1 MPSISAQTKADY
13 LKTINSKS
21 KFICTA
27 PFTGLYFTPDGSV
40 KPCCTLL
47 NNFKFG
53 TYPSDSIKEIL
64 KSENRKT
71 LQKYIKKDSLEF
83 GCQNCLKNIEIGNY
97 KGSISSIYQ
106 KYKHGRYPKV
116 IDFELS
122 DFCNLDCEMCYL
134 HSNKQLQENIYDNTF
149 IDEIKPYLFRAEATR
164 FYGGEPFLIKIY
176 RDIWDIII
184 AENPK
189 CNVHI
194 QTNATIFDEYVKS
207 LLHKAD
213 VFIGVSLDAMN
224 PELYEEIRRGAKF
237 ENVKKNILSFN
248 EIMKSQGKSLLISFC
263 PMPKNWQELIPVV
276 LFAESIEAK
285 VFFNTV
291 IFPSR
296 FSLNHLSSSELVQI
310 KDKIQSD
317 FELYSQ
323 KIILNKEEIVNF
335 LTGLNKLIYKQINIE
350 KEYTWV
356 STEEFID
363 YLLKIVEDQFLCTQV
378 KDTLNE
384 AGVLSNISPYMIY
397 DIFKNSK
404 ESTISYITK
413 TLLHKDL
420 LYIRN
425 LFMFR

>member
-1 MPSISAQTKADY
+1 
-13 LKTINSKS
+13 
-21 KFICTA
+21 
-27 PFTGLYFTPDGSV
+27 
-40 KPCCTLL
+40 
-47 NNFKFG
+47 
-53 TYPSDSIKEIL
+53 
-64 KSENRKT
+64 
-71 LQKYIKKDSLEF
+71 
-83 GCQNCLKNIEIGNY
+83 
-97 KGSISSIYQ
+97 
-106 KYKHGRYPKV
+106 
-116 IDFELS
+116 
-122 DFCNLDCEMCYL
+122 
-134 HSNKQLQENIYDNTF
+134 
-149 IDEIKPYLFRAEATR
+149 
-164 FYGGEPFLIKIY
+164 
-176 RDIWDIII
+176 
-184 AENPK
+184 
-189 CNVHI
+189 
-194 QTNATIFDEYVKS
+194 
-207 LLHKAD
+207 
-213 VFIGVSLDAMN
+213 
-224 PELYEEIRRGAKF
+224 
-237 ENVKKNILSFN
+237 
-248 EIMKSQGKSLLISFC
+248 
-263 PMPKNWQELIPVV
+263 KNWQELIPVV
-276 LFAESIEAK
+276 LFAESINAK